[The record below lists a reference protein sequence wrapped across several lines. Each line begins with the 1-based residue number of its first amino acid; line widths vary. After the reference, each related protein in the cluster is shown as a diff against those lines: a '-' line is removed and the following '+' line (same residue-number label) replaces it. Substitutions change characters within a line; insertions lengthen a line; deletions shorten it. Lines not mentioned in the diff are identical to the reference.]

1 MNIVPAP
8 ACRVINSHAN
18 RGVIYRRPK
27 DTMNHF
33 IISDSRQC
41 IGCKACE
48 VACVMAHNDEQH
60 VLTPQRFLPRI
71 SVIKHEHQRNAITC
85 RHCESAPCA
94 RSCPNGAISQLN
106 DRVLVHQEKC
116 IGCKSCMVACPFGVM
131 QIVLAP
137 AAAGKVKA
145 TAHKCDLCS
154 GRAEGPACVQHCPA
168 QALQLATE
176 ETLSTMTKQ
185 RRLRAARLDAQPWH
199 AYPDARASA
208 GGGDKA
214 SQMAATPPRGEA
226 EKRTAAQRKTDFAEI
241 YLPFNP
247 DRAHQE
253 TQRCLQ
259 CGEHSICEWTCPL
272 HNHIPQ
278 WIERARAGD
287 IAAAVELSHQTNC
300 LPEITGRVCP
310 QDRLCEGACT
320 LRDEQGA
327 VTIGNIERYIS
338 DQALSQGWR
347 PDLSQVADS
356 GKKVAIVGAGPA
368 GLACADRLIRH
379 GVQSVVFDRHPE
391 IGGLLTFGIPAF
403 KLDKSLLARR
413 REIFTGM
420 GIRFE
425 LGCEVGRDI
434 ALTSLL
440 EEYDAVFIGAG
451 TYRSMK
457 ADLPNEDA
465 PGVYD
470 ALPFL
475 IANTRQVMGLDERPE
490 EPYIDTHGLNVVVL
504 GGGDTA
510 MDCVRTALRHGAE
523 QVTCAYRR
531 DEANMPGSKKE
542 VKNAREEGAVF
553 EFNVQPV
560 TLELDSGGRVNGIR
574 FLRTQLGEPD
584 AQGRRSP
591 SPIAGSEFVMP
602 ADAVIMAFGFHPH
615 GMPWLESVGVELD
628 SRGRIKARVESRY
641 RLQTTHDKIFA
652 GGDAVRGAD
661 LVVTAMAEGRHAAQ
675 GIMDYLGVKST
686 AIH

>member
-1 MNIVPAP
+1 
-8 ACRVINSHAN
+8 
-18 RGVIYRRPK
+18 
-27 DTMNHF
+27 MNHF
-33 IISDSRQC
+33 IISDSRKC

-71 SVIKHEHQRNAITC
+71 TVMKHEQKRNAITC

-94 RSCPNGAISQLN
+94 RSCPNDAIRQIN
-106 DRVLVHQEKC
+106 DSVQVDEEKC

-131 QIVLAP
+131 EIVLLP

-154 GRAEGPACVQHCPA
+154 GREGGPSCVQNCPA

-176 ETLSTMTKQ
+176 ATLSAMAKQ
-185 RRLRAARLDAQPWH
+185 RRLRTARMDARPWH
-199 AYPDARASA
+199 AQPGDMALPSA
-208 GGGDKA
+208 GAKV
-214 SQMAATPPRGEA
+214 SQMAATPLRSEA
-226 EKRTAAQRKTDFAEI
+226 DKRAAAIRKKDFAEI
-241 YLPFNP
+241 VLPFN
-247 DRAHQE
+247 AGQAQQASE
-253 TQRCLQ
+253 RCLQ

-278 WIERARAGD
+278 WIERLQAGD
-287 IAAAVELSHQTNC
+287 IDAAVALSHQTNC

-320 LRDEQGA
+320 LRDEHGA

-338 DQALSQGWR
+338 DRALAQGWR
-347 PDLSQVADS
+347 PDLSRVVDS
-356 GKKVAIVGAGPA
+356 GKKVAIIGAGPA
-368 GLACADRLIRH
+368 GLACADRLIRN
-379 GVQSVVFDRHPE
+379 GVQPVVFDRHPE
-391 IGGLLTFGIPAF
+391 IGGLLIFGIPAF
-403 KLDKSLLARR
+403 KLEKSLLARR
-413 REIFTGM
+413 REIFTEM

-425 LGCEVGRDI
+425 LECEVGKDV
-434 ALTSLL
+434 ALTTLL
-440 EEYDAVFIGAG
+440 AEYDALFIGAG

-457 ADLPNEDA
+457 AGLPNEDA

-475 IANTRQVMGLDERPE
+475 IANTKQVMGLSEQPE
-490 EPYIDTHGLNVVVL
+490 EPYVNTHGLNVVVL

-510 MDCVRTALRHGAE
+510 MDCVRTALRHGAKK
-523 QVTCAYRR
+523 VTCAYRR

-542 VKNAREEGAVF
+542 VKNAREEGAAF

-560 TLELDSGGRVNGIR
+560 TLELDSDGRVNGVR

-584 AQGRRSP
+584 KQGRRSP
-591 SPIAGSEFVMP
+591 SPLPGSEFVMP

-615 GMPWLESVGVELD
+615 GMPWLESVGVQLD
-628 SRGRIKARVESRY
+628 DRGRIKASVESRY
-641 RLQTTHDKIFA
+641 RYQTTHDKIFA

-675 GIMDYLGVKST
+675 GIMDYLGVKS
-686 AIH
+686 ALLH